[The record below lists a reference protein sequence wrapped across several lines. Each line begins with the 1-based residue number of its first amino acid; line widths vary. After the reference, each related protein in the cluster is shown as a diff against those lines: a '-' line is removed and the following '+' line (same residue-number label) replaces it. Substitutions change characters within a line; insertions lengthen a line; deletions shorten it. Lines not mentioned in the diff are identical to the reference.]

1 MNQTR
6 ELSLNDLVSTTE
18 PGVVQA
24 MARVEDEAIWDSVYQ
39 QFQDPVRRLCLKS
52 GLSSTEAE
60 DVMQEAFLRLHQ
72 LLRRE
77 TDPSSVF
84 GLRRV
89 VADLVQQLIVGLHRD
104 RRSFLE
110 GKRGLMATARL
121 VSPEHD
127 GRQPSESEAP
137 LWSLCI
143 ARVREQVRPDHW
155 QIFEAY
161 AWDELSSVEVGR
173 RLGVTAIEVRV
184 VHHRIV
190 SRIRKEWRR
199 LLSAENLEAK

>member
-1 MNQTR
+1 MNPLR
-6 ELSLNDLVSTTE
+6 ELSLNDLVSTTQ

-24 MARVEDEAIWDSVYQ
+24 MARVEDDAVWEGVYQ
-39 QFQDPVRRLCLKS
+39 QFTGPVRRLCLRS
-52 GLSSTEAE
+52 GLSPTEAE
-60 DVMQEAFLRLHQ
+60 DVMQEAFVRLHQ

-77 TDPSSVF
+77 PDPSAVF

-110 GKRGLMATARL
+110 GTRGLMATALL
-121 VSPEHD
+121 VSPRRD
-127 GRQPSESEAP
+127 GRHPPDSEAP

-143 ARVREQVRPDHW
+143 ARVREQVRADHW

-161 AWDELSSVEVGR
+161 AWDGLSSAEAGR
-173 RLGVTAIEVRV
+173 LLGVTAIEVRV

-190 SRIRKEWRR
+190 RRIQAEWRR
-199 LLSAENLEAK
+199 LLSAGNLERE